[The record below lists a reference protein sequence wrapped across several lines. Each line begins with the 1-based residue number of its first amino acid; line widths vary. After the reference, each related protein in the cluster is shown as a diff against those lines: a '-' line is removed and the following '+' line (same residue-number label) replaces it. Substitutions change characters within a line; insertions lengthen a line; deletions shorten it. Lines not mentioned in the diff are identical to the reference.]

1 MINGRGT
8 EYIHLHYASL
18 CGRQKGGSVLN
29 PKRIYEHAPLGVRAI
44 RLIKLSNTINLLNFG
59 GNVKL

>member
-8 EYIHLHYASL
+8 EYIHLHSASL

-29 PKRIYEHAPLGVRAI
+29 PKRIYEHAPLGLRAI

>member
-1 MINGRGT
+1 MINGLDT

-18 CGRQKGGSVLN
+18 CGRQKGGSILN
-29 PKRIYEHAPLGVRAI
+29 PKRIYAHAPLGFRAI